1 MAIDERAPS
10 ALEKRLR
17 APKHDRRGEQKLDP
31 QEWRVA
37 HRPHQRLARQ
47 HVGHRDQQQRN
58 RQCRAHPEAPR
69 HVGEFGIG
77 RLLGRDRARLERHP
91 ALRAIPRMVLHDL
104 GMHRADVFDLSG
116 RRRRERGFERHPA
129 LRTRAGSVGVHLGIH
144 RAGVFGGGR
153 RGRAMRRGIRRV
165 HRVTAV
171 PRVPMM
177 GRRCGLLRRP
187 HRRPIGARVV
197 VMAGGVRPA
206 CGRTDPARRRRDGRL
221 RRRAGEIF
229 RRLGGEFR
237 AAAVATEIVGD
248 AVVDVRVPGG
258 RGIDLHPA
266 YRIGRLQSRLRL
278 RRRRTLC
285 SGRAHNRIKCRAA
298 PLPRLSLP

>member
-17 APKHDRRGEQKLDP
+17 APKHDRRGEQKL
-31 QEWRVA
+31 V
-37 HRPHQRLARQ
+37 HRNGASPIARIS
-47 HVGHRDQQQRN
+47 GWPGSRSDIEIN
-58 RQCRAHPEAPR
+58 RSGIASAVLTQNRRAMSASS
-69 HVGEFGIG
+69 G
-77 RLLGRDRARLERHP
+77 LGASSAATVRGSS
-91 ALRAIPRMVLHDL
+91 AIPHFGQFPGWSRTT
-104 GMHRADVFDLSG
+104 SG
-116 RRRRERGFERHPA
+116 CIGQ
-129 LRTRAGSVGVHLGIH
+129 TYSISAGDGAVSVASSAIPHFGHAPGASACTSGSIGQVYLAA
-144 RAGVFGGGR
+144 AGG
-153 RGRAMRRGIRRV
+153 GRAMRRGIRRV